1 MSSTQTFLDDV
12 FISYC
17 HLDNELLDEQGK
29 GWVDNFH
36 KQFEAVLTEVRGQRS
51 TVWRDSRLPGNVDFT
66 DVLAERIQKTAA
78 LISIISPG
86 YLQSDWCMAELR
98 EFCRLA
104 DQTGGLLTG
113 GGLRVFKVLKTYIPF
128 EQHPSEFRKQP
139 GYEFYKK
146 DKMTGTPVKFRQEPE
161 GPNCDPQYWLRLDV
175 LAREVIKVLDIIK
188 PLSRTTSV
196 ASGLSQAEVMT
207 TPSAAAASIASGS
220 SPSKGTIYLAQTIW
234 DLNDERDQIKRE
246 LEDRGYA
253 TLPDR
258 ELSPYILPNY
268 EDAVRECVGRAKLSV
283 HLIGD
288 KYGLIPEGASHSII
302 HMQNEIAAERSRNE
316 AFSRLLWLPVGLK
329 PHEPQQEQFIEQLKT
344 NSEMQ
349 QGAELLQTPLE
360 ELKTIIQKR
369 LSSNG
374 KKPEA
379 PPGKSAPK
387 IYLICDRRDGEDV
400 APLIDYL
407 DSKKYEVLLP
417 ILDEGADETQAFE
430 IHNNN
435 LKECD
440 AVLIYYGNAQ
450 QLWFEYK
457 WRELKKLVGLNRK
470 NPLTMEAI
478 YVAPPKTLHKQLFKN
493 PAAAVIKEFG
503 NFAPSTA
510 LDDFLARVQAVEKG
524 SDDAG
529 N

>member
-1 MSSTQTFLDDV
+1 MSAPQNFIDDV
-12 FISYC
+12 FISYR
-17 HLDNELLDEQGK
+17 HLDNERLDDQGK

-36 KQFEAVLTEVRGQRS
+36 QQFEVVLAEARGERPR
-51 TVWRDSRLPGNVDFT
+51 VWRDARLPGNVDFT
-66 DVLAERIQKTAA
+66 DVLEERIKKTAV

-86 YLQSDWCMAELR
+86 YLLSDWCMGELR

-104 DQTGGLLTG
+104 DQTSGLLTD
-113 GGLRVFKVLKTYIPF
+113 GGLRVFKVLKSYIPL

-139 GYEFYKK
+139 GYEFYKM

-161 GPNCDPQYWLRLDV
+161 GPNCDPQYWIKLDV
-175 LAREVIKVLDIIK
+175 LAREVIKVLDLIK
-188 PLSRTTSV
+188 PLTRTTSV

-207 TPSAAAASIASGS
+207 TPSARAPSVASVS
-220 SPSKGTIYLAQTIW
+220 SQSKGTVYLAQTIW

-246 LEDRGYA
+246 LEDRGYQ
-253 TLPDR
+253 TLPDTD
-258 ELSPYILPNY
+258 LSPYILPNY

-283 HLIGD
+283 HLIGE
-288 KYGLIPEGASHSII
+288 KYGLIPEGASRSVI
-302 HMQNEIAAERSRNE
+302 HLQNEIAAERSHSE
-316 AFSRLLWLPVGLK
+316 AFRRLLWLPVGLT
-329 PHEPQQEQFIEQLKT
+329 PHEPQQQLFVEQLKT
-344 NSEMQ
+344 SSEMQ

-369 LSSNG
+369 LKSNG
-374 KKPEA
+374 KETEA
-379 PPGKSAPK
+379 RPGKRSPK
-387 IYLICDRRDGEDV
+387 IYLICDRRDGEAV

-457 WRELKKLVGLNRK
+457 WRELKKLVGLGRE
-470 NPLTMEAI
+470 NPLAAEGI

-493 PAAAVIKEFG
+493 PAATLIKEFG
-503 NFAPSTA
+503 EFEPSTA
-510 LDDFLARVQAVEKG
+510 LDDFLRRVQAAEKG